1 MNVVAPSQDSPAAS
15 VSQGVPQPITES
27 KQVAQPS
34 NFQQYAGPWF
44 PVGTGQMPVFPSQDL
59 SATSNPSAPISNPL
73 RMPSS
78 ALNPSYIPSLFGARS
93 IGVPGPGL
101 VPQNPSG
108 PQQQPLGYTY
118 MPWAPPRNPS
128 VPVSQPTPS
137 HPNFPAVPHLSSN
150 PPTLTVP
157 PQIVGPGMSSL
168 PQSASAAIFRSQ
180 LMTSAGWSQPLIST
194 PSGPGNMMPLVH
206 GRPPLAGSGA
216 HPQNLSPLPPQS
228 GPQLG
233 GSRVNHPMNAPPF
246 IAPSHSQI
254 GHPSSIL
261 PSLGS
266 ANTPSIIQ
274 SSTIRPIRPGIQQL
288 SMSTSA
294 PNNLVTVSNP
304 VVSPLAPNS
313 RPQPPMSGFPMKPSF
328 NVPPQ
333 PTGRGDFTFQPQYP
347 ASQVAQRASILPA
360 QVQSNQSV
368 QPHQG
373 SQTSPFR
380 PILHNN
386 PSVIMQG
393 FSGTPVGNLMNR
405 PRGQTP
411 INLVSPTAHPGS
423 LRHGTSPNSPAGS
436 GIQPRNFTSAPPHV
450 ASAGLNPR
458 GGVRTQIQQNYLPPT
473 GRSRGFVAPSN
484 HQFNSNISFRGAGR
498 PVSGPSGTQVYDPF
512 KPTTASLNPQL
523 DNNNRVN
530 MEKQENDPEY
540 DDLMASVGVK

>member
-1 MNVVAPSQDSPAAS
+1 MNVVAPGQDSPAAS
-15 VSQGVPQPITES
+15 VSQQGVPHPITES
-27 KQVAQPS
+27 KQVAAQPS

-73 RMPSS
+73 RLPSS
-78 ALNPSYIPSLFGARS
+78 ALNPSYIPSLFGARP
-93 IGVPGPGL
+93 IGVPGPGS

-108 PQQQPLGYTY
+108 PRQQPLGYTY

-137 HPNFPAVPHLSSN
+137 HPNFPALPHLSSN
-150 PPTLTVP
+150 PPTVTVP
-157 PQIVGPGMSSL
+157 PQIVVPGMSSL
-168 PQSASAAIFRSQ
+168 PRSASAAVFRSQ

-194 PSGPGNMMPLVH
+194 PSGPGNTTPLVH

-216 HPQNLSPLPPQS
+216 HPQNLSLLPPQS

-246 IAPSHSQI
+246 SQI
-254 GHPSSIL
+254 GHPSSLL

-266 ANTPSIIQ
+266 PIIQ
-274 SSTIRPIRPGIQQL
+274 SSTIRPIRPGIQQV

-313 RPQPPMSGFPMKPSF
+313 RQQPPMSGFPMKPSF
-328 NVPPQ
+328 NVPPR
-333 PTGRGDFTFQPQYP
+333 PTGCGDFTFQPQYP

-373 SQTSPFR
+373 SQTSSFR

-393 FSGTPVGNLMNR
+393 FSGSPVGNLMNR

-423 LRHGTSPNSPAGS
+423 LRHGTFPNSPAGS
-436 GIQPRNFTSAPPHV
+436 GIHPRNFT
-450 ASAGLNPR
+450 SAGLNPR
-458 GGVRTQIQQNYLPPT
+458 GGVRTQIQQNYLPPA
-473 GRSRGFVAPSN
+473 GRSRGLVAPSN
-484 HQFNSNISFRGAGR
+484 HQFNSNSNISFKGA
-498 PVSGPSGTQVYDPF
+498 GTQVYDPF
-512 KPTTASLNPQL
+512 KPTTASLNPPQL
-523 DNNNRVN
+523 DGNNRVN
-530 MEKQENDPEY
+530 MEKQETDPEY